1 MDHGTREP
9 RAGSWCH
16 FQVSSAVT
24 RRTWIASTL
33 GAIWTLAVG
42 RAVGAVNER
51 RLLYVQPL
59 GGELPGEDVALV
71 REALTAIIGIETRL
85 LPRVA
90 LPLAAYYPPRR
101 RYRAEKLLDFLDGR
115 LPADGARILGL
126 TGVDISSTKG
136 AVFDWGLLGLGR
148 LDGASSVISEFRCR
162 MRAGGAAHA
171 RERLAKVAV
180 HEAGHT
186 LGLEHCPNR
195 GCLMEDAEG
204 RVATCDRE
212 YDFCARCRG
221 LLAAAGRPLPSSPRI
236 PWPRPSV

>member
-1 MDHGTREP
+1 MPREP
-9 RAGSWCH
+9 QAGSWCH
-16 FQVSSAVT
+16 LQVSFAVT
-24 RRTWIASTL
+24 RRTWLASTL
-33 GAIWTLAVG
+33 GAIWTLAAG
-42 RAVGAVNER
+42 RTVGAVSQR
-51 RLLYVQPL
+51 RVLYVQPL
-59 GGELPGEDVALV
+59 GGDLPGEDVALV
-71 REALTAIIGIETRL
+71 REALTGIIGIETRL
-85 LPRVA
+85 LPRAA
-90 LPLAAYYPPRR
+90 LPPAAYYPPRR

-115 LPADGARILGL
+115 LPPDGARILGL

-162 MRAGGAAHA
+162 MRSRGAAHA

-221 LLAAAGRPLPSSPRI
+221 LLAAAGRPLPPSPKI
-236 PWPRPSV
+236 PWPRPSI

>member
-1 MDHGTREP
+1 MTRRQIFRWGLATLAALRAP
-9 RAGSWCH
+9 RAVAAPARS
-16 FQVSSAVT
+16 F
-24 RRTWIASTL
+24 
-33 GAIWTLAVG
+33 
-42 RAVGAVNER
+42 
-51 RLLYVQPL
+51 LYVQPL
-59 GGELPGEDVALV
+59 GDELPAEDVALV
-71 REALTAIIGIETRL
+71 RRALTALIGIDTRP
-85 LPRVA
+85 LPRAA
-90 LPLAAYYPPRR
+90 LPGAAYYPPRR
-101 RYRAEKLLDFLDGR
+101 RYRAEKLLDFLDTR
-115 LPADGARILGL
+115 LPSDGARILGL
-126 TGVDISSTKG
+126 TGVDISTTKG

-162 MRAGGAAHA
+162 MKSRGPAHA

-221 LLAAAGRPLPSSPRI
+221 LLAAAGRPLPAAPQI
-236 PWPRPSV
+236 PWPRPRIL